1 MSKRLKMQSKRR
13 LGVSEPDVS
22 ATKDD
27 TRIKIVHARD
37 EYDLPLKDGFSTVA
51 PDAHGKNS
59 KDVKSTESEERV
71 TNSESKDKDIKKGTF
86 NLDNTRTGKRKDRFE
101 NSKRDADNS
110 EQRTDDGR
118 PMKLREERERGTIN
132 LLHCLM
138 GLVLILILDKSKSA
152 RIASPP
158 VSGNED
164 IDDLAVLVEEQEEV
178 IRGGSW

>member
-13 LGVSEPDVS
+13 LGASEPDVS

-51 PDAHGKNS
+51 PDAHSKNS

-71 TNSESKDKDIKKGTF
+71 TNSERKDKDIKKGTF
-86 NLDNTRTGKRKDRFE
+86 NLDNTRTGKRKDKFE
-101 NSKRDADNS
+101 NSKGDADNS

-118 PMKLREERERGTIN
+118 PMKLRESKRAKRSFDGDRSQKKQVLPPSDQAKNASDEGRASNQERKYQIHNTHNIKQTE
-132 LLHCLM
+132 
-138 GLVLILILDKSKSA
+138 
-152 RIASPP
+152 P
-158 VSGNED
+158 
-164 IDDLAVLVEEQEEV
+164 
-178 IRGGSW
+178 